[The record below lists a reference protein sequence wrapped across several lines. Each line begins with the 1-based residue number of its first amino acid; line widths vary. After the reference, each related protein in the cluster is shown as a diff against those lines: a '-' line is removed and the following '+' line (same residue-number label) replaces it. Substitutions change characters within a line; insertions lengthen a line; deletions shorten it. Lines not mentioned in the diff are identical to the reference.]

1 VSEYKIPIENIYYLL
16 CYSWN
21 QLDASNRIRVS
32 ASDYTQYIDL
42 FAKVLNNGCSY
53 ILKRGLDR
61 TYKNEFE
68 ELTQVHGKIDF
79 KNNLRNLSVPSLRL
93 HCDFDELSQDIL
105 HNQIIKAT
113 LNKLLR
119 VKNLDRSIRLE
130 LLEVY
135 KRFLHISDIAL
146 TSNHF
151 AKVNLHRNNLFYRF
165 VLNVAFII
173 HENISLN
180 EDTGSYEFIDFV
192 RDEKKMAKLF
202 EHFVRNLF
210 KEALRNSDF
219 NVGSETIMWNVTQK
233 GDNNIDF
240 LPIMKTDISLTS
252 PNRKIIIDT
261 KYYAECLN
269 EYYDKEKIISANL
282 YQMYAYV
289 KNAEVQGGSAINSE
303 GLLLYPTVS
312 KEHSITNIIDN
323 HKITIK
329 TINLNQHWRLIR
341 NDLLEIIN

>member
-1 VSEYKIPIENIYYLL
+1 MSESKIPIENIYYLL

-53 ILKRGLDR
+53 IFKRGLDR

-79 KNNLRNLSVPSLRL
+79 KNNLRNLSVPILRL

-202 EHFVRNLF
+202 EHFVRNFF

>member
-1 VSEYKIPIENIYYLL
+1 MSESKIPIENIYYLL

-53 ILKRGLDR
+53 IFKRGLDR

-79 KNNLRNLSVPSLRL
+79 KNNLRNLSVPILRL

-165 VLNVAFII
+165 VPNVAFII

-202 EHFVRNLF
+202 EHFVRNFF

>member
-202 EHFVRNLF
+202 EHFVRNFF

>member
-1 VSEYKIPIENIYYLL
+1 MSEYKIPIENIYYLL

-202 EHFVRNLF
+202 EHFVRNFF

>member
-1 VSEYKIPIENIYYLL
+1 VSESKIPIENIYYLL

-53 ILKRGLDR
+53 IFKRGLDR

-79 KNNLRNLSVPSLRL
+79 KNNLRNLSVPILRL

-202 EHFVRNLF
+202 EHFVRNFF